1 MHENMPTRP
10 ASPYAAS
17 KLAAEAYC
25 AAYAGTWELET
36 VALRFSNVYG
46 PGSQHKGSIVA
57 KFIKSVLEK
66 HPFEIY
72 GDGEQTRDFLF
83 LDDLCEAVIAA
94 MTTHGLKS
102 DVFHICTGVETS
114 VKQIIDLLS
123 SELKV
128 AGFPLS
134 AISYNE
140 SVPGKLLR
148 NHADPS
154 KAYGSFELA
163 RPNITRQ

>member
-1 MHENMPTRP
+1 MRP
-10 ASPYAAS
+10 VSWRPRPIAPP
-17 KLAAEAYC
+17 
-25 AAYAGTWELET
+25 YAGTWGLET

-102 DVFHICTGVETS
+102 
-114 VKQIIDLLS
+114 
-123 SELKV
+123 
-128 AGFPLS
+128 
-134 AISYNE
+134 
-140 SVPGKLLR
+140 
-148 NHADPS
+148 
-154 KAYGSFELA
+154 
-163 RPNITRQ
+163 